1 MGNPLRRWEYRPGTS
16 TRRWGEKGGDQAL
29 GWSRGGFSTKLHVR
43 AEGQGKP
50 ITFVLTG
57 GERHEVTVFEQ
68 LLTQGAIK
76 RASGGRPRKRPKRIV
91 GDKGYSYPSVR
102 RFLRRRGIRY
112 TIPCRSDQHA
122 TGPFDKATYRQRNR
136 VERLIN
142 RLKQFRRIATRYE
155 KLAASY
161 LAMLHLAAILLWI

>member
-1 MGNPLRRWEYRPGTS
+1 
-16 TRRWGEKGGDQAL
+16 
-29 GWSRGGFSTKLHVR
+29 VR

-50 ITFVLTG
+50 VTFVLTG

-68 LLTQGAIK
+68 LLTQGAVK
-76 RASGGRPRKRPKRIV
+76 RAGRGRARKRPHRIV
-91 GDKGYSYPSVR
+91 GDKGYSYVSVR

-112 TIPCRSDQHA
+112 TIPRRADQRS
-122 TGPFDKATYRQRNR
+122 TGPFDRAIYRKRNR

-142 RLKQFRRIATRYE
+142 RLKQCRRIATRYD